1 MVIDL
6 LNHFIQNTKNSQN
19 ISLIK
24 GNISIIESIFMTKAV
39 QKSNILE
46 YLNNCIELFNNLLN
60 GIIETYRT
68 LDIKNNLPTFMN

>member
-1 MVIDL
+1 
-6 LNHFIQNTKNSQN
+6 
-19 ISLIK
+19 
-24 GNISIIESIFMTKAV
+24 MTKAV